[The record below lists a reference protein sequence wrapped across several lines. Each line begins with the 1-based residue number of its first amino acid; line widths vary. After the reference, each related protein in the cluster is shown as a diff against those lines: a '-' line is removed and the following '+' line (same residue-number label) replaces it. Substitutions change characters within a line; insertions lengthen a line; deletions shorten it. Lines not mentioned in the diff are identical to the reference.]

1 MLLSCLLSLVFI
13 DSLPGLTT
21 VAFAH
26 ILPSPSLS
34 PASSSPPP
42 KFKNAYA
49 AKPKSGLL
57 APDASV
63 ARQQAR
69 ASAAVA
75 PLPLDAGAYEMT
87 SLPAQLTA
95 VEAPHV
101 IDVIQMDAGAEGGK
115 AGQVGG
121 RNVTIGGEGG
131 KEEDTNSHSV
141 VVDVLQ
147 GAEHGVTSATAGDGA
162 RGVEG
167 VASENANTVGGE
179 EGHTFFD
186 AAGSPAKE
194 SSEGD
199 EGAAPPAAA
208 SASAAQGMEGKRA
221 LGGEN
226 GGGNDTENDNDNDD
240 EEGDDDDDLDS
251 VGTDSSMG
259 FDPSVSLKRRL
270 ALSQFHHLVTQLRQR
285 ATAAMEAA
293 LQRDRLMAA
302 AAAGNRDTDDDMDGN
317 NGGCNEVW
325 KSPSASPFNSCSSSP
340 MGRFGGDFSPSPSP
354 FLDGASSLLLPCSSP
369 SPSIAGSRRSSTGN
383 RSEAQLM
390 AMVVRRTAGLSEMV
404 QLLTELNMEGKVAS
418 WLASDEQLASAVLFL
433 VSRSSSHLFEQFVHR
448 VVLPV
453 QRKLPA
459 LLPAGST
466 ASFSGSIGTGSG
478 AGGGGGPR
486 VRFLRLWMP
495 VVASVQLK
503 RIAASGELAPEV
515 ATLLPP
521 RTGGRGKE
529 GAVAKR
535 GRVVREV
542 VRGSMEMLGEEDK
555 ERVLA
560 ALTGEQAAW
569 VTSLCLAV

>member
-1 MLLSCLLSLVFI
+1 
-13 DSLPGLTT
+13 
-21 VAFAH
+21 
-26 ILPSPSLS
+26 
-34 PASSSPPP
+34 
-42 KFKNAYA
+42 
-49 AKPKSGLL
+49 
-57 APDASV
+57 
-63 ARQQAR
+63 
-69 ASAAVA
+69 
-75 PLPLDAGAYEMT
+75 
-87 SLPAQLTA
+87 
-95 VEAPHV
+95 
-101 IDVIQMDAGAEGGK
+101 
-115 AGQVGG
+115 
-121 RNVTIGGEGG
+121 
-131 KEEDTNSHSV
+131 
-141 VVDVLQ
+141 
-147 GAEHGVTSATAGDGA
+147 
-162 RGVEG
+162 
-167 VASENANTVGGE
+167 
-179 EGHTFFD
+179 
-186 AAGSPAKE
+186 
-194 SSEGD
+194 
-199 EGAAPPAAA
+199 
-208 SASAAQGMEGKRA
+208 
-221 LGGEN
+221 
-226 GGGNDTENDNDNDD
+226 
-240 EEGDDDDDLDS
+240 
-251 VGTDSSMG
+251 
-259 FDPSVSLKRRL
+259 
-270 ALSQFHHLVTQLRQR
+270 
-285 ATAAMEAA
+285 
-293 LQRDRLMAA
+293 
-302 AAAGNRDTDDDMDGN
+302 
-317 NGGCNEVW
+317 
-325 KSPSASPFNSCSSSP
+325 
-340 MGRFGGDFSPSPSP
+340 
-354 FLDGASSLLLPCSSP
+354 
-369 SPSIAGSRRSSTGN
+369 
-383 RSEAQLM
+383 M

-466 ASFSGSIGTGSG
+466 ASFSGSIGTGGG